1 MFHQLLFKGKQYL
14 QSEVNNDIIARPL
27 ITKLIECQSNR

>member
-14 QSEVNNDIIARPL
+14 QREVNNDIIARPL
-27 ITKLIECQSNR
+27 ITRLIECKNSR